1 MGKTV
6 SALRQPVSLTH
17 TYRGR
22 LCLEK
27 SFDRCSVAVLQT
39 IGLLIMSLDLLIFFQ
54 VIIGVQETL
63 IFICHSFD
71 NLVNL
76 SFLF

>member
-1 MGKTV
+1 M
-6 SALRQPVSLTH
+6 SALCQPVSLTH

-22 LCLEK
+22 LCLEN
-27 SFDRCSVAVLQT
+27 SFDGCSVAVLQT

-63 IFICHSFD
+63 IFICHLFD